1 MRGGINLHTCSTA
14 QKDTPLFQKQDG
26 ASRHKRYKEV
36 SKMLLNS
43 RKKGFTLVELMVV
56 VVIIGVLAAMA
67 VVRFKSARER
77 VKIAQAK
84 LWVNRIAKA
93 VETLGAETGE
103 WPGHTPAGYICYWG
117 NNEVW
122 DLNSP
127 RAGIVRDDDE
137 DPFPG
142 WAGPYMET
150 VPLDP
155 WGNKY
160 FIDTDYY
167 PPGTHKWAAVVG
179 SFGPNG
185 RGRNVYDDDNIY
197 VIISTEELPAEYYTS
212 P

>member
-1 MRGGINLHTCSTA
+1 
-14 QKDTPLFQKQDG
+14 
-26 ASRHKRYKEV
+26 
-36 SKMLLNS
+36 MLLKNK
-43 RKKGFTLVELMVV
+43 RKGFTLVELMIV

-67 VVRFKSARER
+67 IGRFQSARER
-77 VKIAQAK
+77 VDIAQAK

-103 WPGHTPAGYICYWG
+103 WPAHTPAGYICYWG

-122 DLNSP
+122 DLNSG
-127 RAGIVRDDDE
+127 RAGIVRDDDDE
-137 DPFPG
+137 PFAE
-142 WAGPYMET
+142 WAGPYMES

-167 PPGTHKWAAVVG
+167 PLGTHKWVAAIG

-185 RGRNVYDDDNIY
+185 IGRNVYDDDNIY
-197 VIISTEELPAEYYTS
+197 VIISVDELPSEYYIS
-212 P
+212 SN